1 MGGGERPGLIWFMI
15 VTGADSCE
23 CGDELL
29 GSIKGEEFLD

>member
-1 MGGGERPGLIWFMI
+1 MGGGRSGLIWFRI
-15 VTGADSCE
+15 GTGPGSCE